1 MTQTAFRLE
10 RFVHHTLTGHLG
22 ECLELLQELPAS
34 VPAGMLISELIW
46 PTLECVQQL
55 HLDRSIATR
64 THNTA
69 VRTLRAL
76 VEHLCGQQPPEQH
89 MVNRSLMVLTAPGE
103 RDELAAHITASL
115 AEGTGWRTYF
125 AGANLSAEEMMFS
138 IGQLGPDVVLFVSTL
153 RASAASIQQAIALL
167 HRGRVWPRVQIAVC
181 GAAIE
186 QAMDHPPGA
195 DIAARDAVEALEVLE
210 LCPDYRATAPRG
222 QPASTPPAMHLPTTP
237 EISIAHDAVRHMV
250 ATFRGL
256 TQHPN

>member
-10 RFVHHTLTGHLG
+10 RFVHHALTGQLG
-22 ECLELLQELPAS
+22 ECLQLFHELPAT
-34 VPAGMLISELIW
+34 VPSGVLISELIW

-76 VEHLCGQQPPEQH
+76 VEHLYSQLVSESAAA
-89 MVNRSLMVLTAPGE
+89 NRSLMVLTAPGE

-115 AEGTGWRTYF
+115 AENAGWRTYF
-125 AGANLSAEEMMFS
+125 AGANLSAEEMMFA

-153 RASAASIQQAIALL
+153 RASAASIQQAVALL
-167 HRGRVWPRVQIAVC
+167 HRGRIWPRVQIAVC
-181 GAAIE
+181 GAAME
-186 QAMDHPPGA
+186 ETMNRPPTA

-210 LCPDYRATAPRG
+210 LCPDYRATAKLA
-222 QPASTPPAMHLPTTP
+222 QHAQVPPALHMPTAP

-256 TQHPN
+256 VQHPN